1 MLKIKC
7 DGKTILH
14 TGDFRGHG
22 YMGNG
27 IYKVIDKFHIAGNVD
42 ILITEGTNVDNNTK
56 SILPEYVLKKEF
68 KEVFRQYKNTFI
80 ICSSTDAD
88 RLESI
93 YSANKESVRRPFIVD
108 TYQKDIL
115 CLIDK
120 YAENEKLLYHFNID
134 DICSYSPSVEKMD
147 NMMRCHGFVM
157 LLRCSEKFQSY
168 LEKILPWCKPEETCL
183 VYSQYH
189 GYIDKREGNTAFN
202 QNLYDFVE
210 QFRERGCF
218 VKEDLHTSGHASKQ
232 DLARLCEQVNPKVI
246 IPIHKDEKADFA
258 SILSDELR
266 ARVCEYEYSMDG
278 VDISLDSL

>member
-1 MLKIKC
+1 M
-7 DGKTILH
+7 
-14 TGDFRGHG
+14 
-22 YMGNG
+22 
-27 IYKVIDKFHIAGNVD
+27 
-42 ILITEGTNVDNNTK
+42 
-56 SILPEYVLKKEF
+56 
-68 KEVFRQYKNTFI
+68 
-80 ICSSTDAD
+80 
-88 RLESI
+88 
-93 YSANKESVRRPFIVD
+93 RRPFIVD

-183 VYSQYH
+183 IYSQYH

-202 QNLYDFVE
+202 QKLYDFVE

-246 IPIHKDEKADFA
+246 IPIHKDEKADLA